1 MRSCPVLRINKK
13 SETRHISRNIYEGRG
28 LEDAVRYS
36 SSSSILLLD
45 DELDIVALLKT
56 ALQRTGYNVF
66 GLSYPIA
73 ALEHFK
79 LNPENYVLIIS
90 DLRMPV
96 INGFEFITNIR
107 QSSPKIK
114 ILLMTAFDV
123 NGDSEFDLHFNA

>member
-1 MRSCPVLRINKK
+1 MQFDI
-13 SETRHISRNIYEGRG
+13 
-28 LEDAVRYS
+28 S
-36 SSSSILLLD
+36 SSSSYLLLD

-114 ILLMTAFDV
+114 ILLMTALMSMVTLNLIFI
-123 NGDSEFDLHFNA
+123 LTLKK

>member
-1 MRSCPVLRINKK
+1 MQFDI
-13 SETRHISRNIYEGRG
+13 
-28 LEDAVRYS
+28 S
-36 SSSSILLLD
+36 SSSSYLLLD

-66 GLSYPIA
+66 GLSCPIA

-114 ILLMTAFDV
+114 ILLMTALMSMVTLNLIFI
-123 NGDSEFDLHFNA
+123 LTLKK